1 MVCAMIGQGF
11 SAQEACQV
19 AVSRKEMCVQCHF
32 CWSCHVCDW
41 WQKTKQVD
49 GQIWQFNL
57 DRTER
62 VEYIDTMILH
72 LSNTLTAFHKSYMYV
87 RSLNALDA
95 WDLIQRANRQ
105 ACTQQWK
112 HIETTTNKQTHKQ
125 ITRLVSKNATLSRPM
140 KNAIS

>member
-1 MVCAMIGQGF
+1 MRLMA
-11 SAQEACQV
+11 
-19 AVSRKEMCVQCHF
+19 KN
-32 CWSCHVCDW
+32 
-41 WQKTKQVD
+41 KQVD

-95 WDLIQRANRQ
+95 WDLIQG
-105 ACTQQWK
+105 
-112 HIETTTNKQTHKQ
+112 Q
-125 ITRLVSKNATLSRPM
+125 IDKPAHNNENT
-140 KNAIS
+140 